1 MGSLA
6 AGGAAAMGTG
16 AFTSVNANR
25 RVDVETAGDASAY
38 LALEPSSGANGNY
51 ATTEDGKLAIQLDGS
66 DDTPGGDGVNDD
78 AVTKIEDVFRM
89 RNQGTQPVYIY
100 IEDSS
105 DDVTFKLERADNISA
120 NDVYDSPISRLVGD
134 QETLVEESENAVK
147 IGIGQ
152 EVAIHMKVDTTG
164 DSTPDSLL
172 DGDITVQAKA
182 DPPADSPFGDS

>member
-1 MGSLA
+1 
-6 AGGAAAMGTG
+6 
-16 AFTSVNANR
+16 
-25 RVDVETAGDASAY
+25 
-38 LALEPSSGANGNY
+38 
-51 ATTEDGKLAIQLDGS
+51 
-66 DDTPGGDGVNDD
+66 
-78 AVTKIEDVFRM
+78 M

-120 NDVYDSPISRLVGD
+120 NEVYDTPISRLVGD

-172 DGDITVQAKA
+172 DGDITIQAKA